1 MLIFLQPP
9 DPNANEPSFKR
20 CVVSMAM
27 SFCAL
32 PQDLGYRVW
41 RQARNVAF
49 KGQLGVPL
57 TVYPWHLL
65 CSLGILGDY
74 NP

>member
-1 MLIFLQPP
+1 MGVLYLLTRAKSS
-9 DPNANEPSFKR
+9 DESPSTL
-20 CVVSMAM
+20 AM
-27 SFCAL
+27 DIWSS
-32 PQDLGYRVW
+32 G
-41 RQARNVAF
+41 NVAGV

-57 TVYPWHLL
+57 TVYPWYLL